1 MFSHDIS
8 GGLFSDYAEVGAKNE
23 NSPGSKLFSILGKL
37 EDYRNGE
44 GKFRF
49 KLCYPELTWGSGGS
63 KCNEWI
69 QTSNP
74 YTDSTITGFEAV
86 SLAFDV
92 DSERNDWRGLGK
104 NVPKWEEFT
113 AIDDDPDSEGYFSS
127 LGAYSIWT
135 QGSIAGP
142 RHPTSSDGIFSF
154 VTKVE
159 LYVIT

>member
-1 MFSHDIS
+1 M
-8 GGLFSDYAEVGAKNE
+8 N
-23 NSPGSKLFSILGKL
+23 GSRHQIRTQILPL
-37 EDYRNGE
+37 LDLRP
-44 GKFRF
+44 F
-49 KLCYPELTWGSGGS
+49 
-63 KCNEWI
+63 
-69 QTSNP
+69 
-74 YTDSTITGFEAV
+74 

-104 NVPKWEEFT
+104 NVPEWEEFT

-142 RHPTSSDGIFSF
+142 RHPTSSDGTFSF

-159 LYVIT
+159 LYIQIAPYHLAKWYGAICNNLR